1 MAGERVEKATNK
13 AKQNPLVL
21 EKGQETVWNLRS
33 YTRSKL
39 ISPIMG
45 ERTETPIQDQGQ
57 QQIQDRVWVYSS
69 SSLSTFLL
77 SSLVFSFFQFPIVTA
92 VRKQMIFLLICHLT
106 TSQEVWVEYDK
117 IFWKRNHIH
126 ITFITVFVIVVL
138 LLVIVVNLF
147 CAKFINFTIGMY
159 V

>member
-106 TSQEVWVEYDK
+106 TSQEV
-117 IFWKRNHIH
+117 
-126 ITFITVFVIVVL
+126 
-138 LLVIVVNLF
+138 
-147 CAKFINFTIGMY
+147 
-159 V
+159 